1 MIKFVRDHNYD
12 AKLMCRFKAIILCL
26 AATALC
32 TAAGATQS
40 TRLDSKPF
48 HNGNTEWKMATIPDV
63 RDGGEAISSA
73 GYDDSGWMEAIVPGT
88 VLNTMVHNKL
98 FPEPYYGLNNSL
110 DDGCIPDITVVGRDF
125 YTAWWRCG
133 FTVPADWN
141 GSRIWLQLDGINYRA
156 EVWVNGHLLSTIGG
170 MFRKER
176 IDITSV
182 ARPGETNILAVKT
195 IPVDVPGTRMPK
207 TWGAVGEWHNGGDGD
222 IGLNTTM
229 LMSVG
234 WDFTFMDGIRDRNT
248 GIWKSIKLFRT
259 GDVALKDPFI
269 RCELDKPGYDRA
281 AQTISVTVVNP
292 DIKDVRC
299 KVRAELPEQGV
310 CIEKEVCLFRG
321 EEQQV
326 CFSPEQFSC
335 LILDNPKLWWPV
347 NKGEQPLYTLRISA
361 LTEDG
366 KISDSLSTR
375 FGIREIRS
383 DTDTPDGSR
392 VFYVNGKRLFI
403 RGSNWIPEA
412 MLRMSDSR
420 TEAELRYTRQSGIN
434 LLRLW
439 GGGIQ
444 ESDTFYRLCDELGI
458 LVWQEFWMT
467 GDTRHPQDKAM
478 YFANVESCI
487 KDIRNHPSLA
497 YYVAS
502 NESSEVSG
510 MRELV
515 DRLDGT
521 RGYQM
526 QSECDG
532 IHDGSPYKQ
541 VNPMRHYEN
550 TASDRGS
557 RVDGFNPEYG
567 SPCLPTVECLR
578 EMMDEK
584 DLWPINKKVWD
595 YLDGNGFSEMTT
607 LYKDLTDKYGE
618 SQSIEEFA
626 RKAQYLGAMNYKSI
640 WEVWNYNKFGYGDRW
655 ASGVLFWYHNSAIR
669 HVGSMMWDWSLEPM
683 ASLYAAANALEPLH
697 AQFDY
702 LKNSVSVVNDF
713 YRSFNDYTLRAV
725 VYDFDSRIV
734 SDRRVRLDIPED
746 GVACDVL
753 RLEFPKDISQIHF
766 IKLYIYDEKGAE
778 VSSNFYWRSKDK
790 YEGKNTLT
798 GPCTSGFEYIEK
810 LAHAALKFNCTYSKE
825 GDKTLIRIK
834 LRNDRRRIA
843 YFVRLQLSDKDGKP
857 ARPSFYSDNFFC
869 MVPGESREILIE
881 TFSETP
887 LKLTVSGTNT
897 STMQAGIR

>member
-1 MIKFVRDHNYD
+1 MQLHLKNY
-12 AKLMCRFKAIILCL
+12 M
-26 AATALC
+26 TALLLMI
-32 TAAGATQS
+32 AGGAISAKET
-40 TRLDSKPF
+40 TTLDSKVF
-48 HNGNTEWKMATIPDV
+48 HNGSTQWKMETIGNVSAAGEQISTPDF
-63 RDGGEAISSA
+63 
-73 GYDDSGWMEAIVPGT
+73 DDNQWMEAIVPGT

-98 FPEPYYGLNNSL
+98 FPEPYYGLNNCM
-110 DDGCIPDITVVGRDF
+110 DGGAIPDITVTGRDF
-125 YTAWWRCG
+125 YTAWFRCE
-133 FTVPADWN
+133 FDLPQDYQ
-141 GSRIWLQLDGINYRA
+141 GSRIWLQLNGINYRA

-176 IDITSV
+176 IDITNI
-182 ARPGETNILAVKT
+182 AHIGEANALAVKT

-248 GIWKSIKLFRT
+248 GIWKSVEIYKT
-259 GDVALKDPFI
+259 GAVALKDPFI
-269 RCELDKPGYDRA
+269 RSELEKPGYDKA
-281 AQTISVTVVNP
+281 EQKISVTVVNP
-292 DIKDVRC
+292 DIKDASC
-299 KVRAELPEQGV
+299 TVRAELPEQGV
-310 CIEKEVCLFRG
+310 SIEKKVDIYRGGEIEV
-321 EEQQV
+321 E
-326 CFSPEQFSC
+326 FSPEEFKE
-335 LILDNPKLWWPV
+335 LIINNPKLWWPV
-347 NKGEQPLYTLRISA
+347 NKGEPNLYTLKMSA
-361 LTEDG
+361 SVDG
-366 KISDSLSTR
+366 IVSDSLSLR
-375 FGIREIRS
+375 FGIREITS
-383 DTDTPDGSR
+383 DTNTPDGSR

-412 MLRMSDSR
+412 MLRMSDER

-444 ESDTFYRLCDELGI
+444 ENDTFYRLCDELGI

-478 YFANVESCI
+478 YFANVADCI
-487 KDIRNHPSLA
+487 KDIRNHASLA

-502 NESSEVSG
+502 NESTEVTG

-515 DRLDGT
+515 QSLDGT

-584 DLWPINKKVWD
+584 DLWPINKTVWD
-595 YLDGNGFSEMTT
+595 YLDGNGFSEMST
-607 LYKDLTDKYGE
+607 LYKALTDMYGE
-618 SQSIEEFA
+618 SSSIDEFA

-640 WEVWNYNKFGYGDRW
+640 WEVWNYNKLGYGDRW

-702 LKNSVSVVNDF
+702 LKNTVSVVND
-713 YRSFNDYTLRAV
+713 YYKSFKGYTVKCVL
-725 VYDFDSRIV
+725 YDFDSRIV
-734 SDRRVRLDIPED
+734 LEKSAKVDLDED
-746 GVACDVL
+746 AVACDVL
-753 RLEFPKDISQIHF
+753 KIDFPKDLSQIHF
-766 IKLYIYDEKGAE
+766 LKLYLYDENGAQ
-778 VSSNFYWRSKDK
+778 VSSNFYWRSNDK
-790 YEGKNTLT
+790 YEGKTTLT
-798 GPCTSGFEYIEK
+798 GPCTSGFQDIEK
-810 LAHAALKFNCTYSKE
+810 LAAC
-825 GDKTLIRIK
+825 K
-834 LRNDRRRIA
+834 LRYNCSYVREGEKTTITLKIRNNSSKLAFFNRIQLNDMNDSP
-843 YFVRLQLSDKDGKP
+843 V
-857 ARPSFYSDNFFC
+857 RPSYYSNNFFC
-869 MVPGESREILIE
+869 LVPGESKTVTIE
-881 TFSETP
+881 TFGQAP
-887 LKLTVSGTNT
+887 MKIKVAGTNT
-897 STMQAGIR
+897 NIYETVIQ